1 MKDIFEESNF
11 IEFTDDMLDF
21 SKMFT
26 DEKIVE
32 FLEKNVFAG
41 CEIAEED
48 DLEIRTNKKTTAFLE
63 TADLIINNGRYSKEN
78 LEDAA

>member
-21 SKMFT
+21 SKMFA

-32 FLEKNVFAG
+32 FLEKNVFVG
-41 CEIAEED
+41 CDVAEKCNSEAK
-48 DLEIRTNKKTTAFLE
+48 TNQKTTGFLD
-63 TADLIINNGRYSKEN
+63 TADLVINNGKYSKEN
-78 LEDAA
+78 LGEAA